1 MAIHI
6 WSRDHCPKPS
16 SSAFKM
22 TKKPVRVEQWPLTE
36 EKLQALEHRG
46 KEQLDAGPPP
56 LGSVRVCVAKGGNC
70 STGSETT
77 QDATT
82 LFLAVLSVVTVQVA
96 R

>member
-16 SSAFKM
+16 GSAFKM
-22 TKKPVRVEQWPLTE
+22 TKKPVWVEHWPLTE
-36 EKLQALEHRG
+36 EKLQALEHLG
-46 KEQLDAGPPP
+46 KEQLDADPP
-56 LGSVRVCVAKGGNC
+56 LDSVRVCVAKGGGC

-82 LFLAVLSVVTVQVA
+82 LFLSVLSVVTVQVA